1 MRATFLKFSLMALA
15 LSMSAPQTATATHRL
30 QTTQQV
36 RTVRGSVIDA
46 ADNQPV
52 IGASIVLSGTSIGTI
67 TDVDGKFTIK
77 AVGKNPKLVIS
88 YIGKKTVEMSVPES
102 GVVSVKLENAD
113 DLLDEVVVV
122 GAGTQKKVSVTGAIT
137 SIKGSQLAVPS
148 SSLSTAFAGRIAG
161 VVARQNSG
169 EPGSGAEFYIR
180 GIGTFGGRATPLI
193 LLDDVEVS
201 APDLNYVPAEN
212 IESFSILKDAS
223 ATAIYGA
230 RGANGVMI
238 VTTKGGD
245 YNSKTRLNM
254 TVENSFN
261 YIDQFPKFVDGAR
274 YMEMYNEAAR
284 GSGQA
289 ERYTALEIERTRT
302 GYNPLVYPD
311 VNWKDMMF
319 KNMSMRQA
327 VNVNVSGGGSK
338 MKYYMSLNMTHDSGL
353 INTKKAYSW
362 DNNINIVNYTFQNN
376 LSYKLTPTTTIQMNM
391 NAQIRNTKSPNVTS
405 RDLFNLILTT
415 NPIQFPATYPAIPDD
430 PMYDHILYGND
441 YITGNVMY
449 INPYERM
456 MTSFK
461 EMDQNIL
468 NTVIKID
475 QNLDFITHGLN
486 FNAWVNFKNFAGSSY
501 HRSITGHNY
510 RIKAG
515 SYDAENPESPYELE
529 LLNTDGTD
537 FISQSNISKWGDQ
550 TIEMQANLN
559 WNRRFG
565 KHSVGA
571 MALYRQREYR
581 NEVLPNRNQGISA
594 RLTYDY
600 DTRYLLEFNAGYN
613 GTERLAKEDRFGF
626 FPAVSAGWVMSNETF
641 FKPLKKI
648 ITHLKLRGSYGIVGS
663 DDLAKPSGSYY
674 LFIDKIADNNLSKL
688 QWQFGQ
694 DGEIK
699 GGGPMLTYYAMKG
712 LGWEKVKKLDLGLDL
727 HLLNCLELTFDY
739 FLDKR
744 YDIFMHREAWPQSL
758 AYHVAKPWSNIGK
771 MNNEGFEVSL
781 RYNRR
786 FSKDFSASIQGNLTY
801 NQNKVIYKDEPIYP
815 TVWKTAI
822 NKPYGKIMGY
832 VAEGLFRSQEEIDN
846 SPKQNLGSVVRVGD
860 IKYRDIN
867 GDGKITD
874 DDQMMIS
881 QYNGTPHLQYGF
893 GGTIEY
899 KKFDFGIFFT
909 GSALRKIMTNGMDPF
924 QEGVG
929 VGNRNVVQYI
939 ADDYW
944 SEEKQN
950 WNASYPRLGLKTT
963 DIANNTKP
971 STYWLRDGSFMR
983 LKNVELGWSFKYGRI
998 YVSGANLLTLTSFKL
1013 WDPELSGWN
1022 AYPMQKT
1029 VNVGL
1034 QLHI

>member
-15 LSMSAPQTATATHRL
+15 LSMSVPQTAMATHRL

-36 RTVRGSVIDA
+36 RTVRGTVIDA

-77 AVGKNPKLVIS
+77 AVGKNPRLVIS
-88 YIGKKTVEMSVPES
+88 YIGKKTIEMSVPES
-102 GVVSVKLENAD
+102 GVVSVKLENSD

-169 EPGSGAEFYIR
+169 EPGAGAEFYIR
-180 GIGTFGGRATPLI
+180 GIGTFGGRTTPLI

-201 APDLNYVPAEN
+201 AADLNYVPAEN

-245 YNSKTRLNM
+245 YNSKTKLNM

-289 ERYTALEIERTRT
+289 ERYSAQEIERTRT

-311 VNWKDMMF
+311 VNWKDVMF

-327 VNVNVSGGGSK
+327 VNVNVSGGGSN
-338 MKYYMSLNMTHDSGL
+338 MKYYMSLNVSHDAGL

-391 NAQIRNTKSPNVTS
+391 NAQIRNHKSPNVAS
-405 RDLFNLILTT
+405 KDLFNLILTT
-415 NPIQFPATYPAIPDD
+415 TPILFPPTYPAIPDD
-430 PMYDHILYGND
+430 PMYDHILYGNN

-449 INPYERM
+449 VNPYERM
-456 MTSFK
+456 MTTFK
-461 EMDQNIL
+461 EQNENIL

-475 QNLDFITHGLN
+475 QDLSFITRGLN
-486 FNAWVNFKNFAGSSY
+486 FNAWVNFKNWSSSSY
-501 HRSITGHNY
+501 NRSITGHNY

-515 SYDAENPESPYELE
+515 SFNAENPESPYELE
-529 LLNTDGTD
+529 LLNTNGTD
-537 FISQSNISKWGDQ
+537 FISQSDISKASDQ

-581 NEVLPNRNQGISA
+581 NVVLPNRNQGISA

-648 ITHLKLRGSYGIVGS
+648 VTHLKLRGSYGIVGS

-674 LFIDKIADNNLSKL
+674 LFIDKIADNDLAKL
-688 QWQFGQ
+688 KWQFGQ
-694 DGEIK
+694 DGEIQA
-699 GGGPMLTYYAMKG
+699 GGPMLTYYAMRG

-727 HLLNCLELTFDY
+727 HLFDGLELTFDY

-758 AYHVAKPWSNIGK
+758 AYHEAKPWSNIGK

-781 RYNRR
+781 RYSRR
-786 FSKDFSASIQGNLTY
+786 FSKDFSASAQANLTY
-801 NQNKVIYKDEPIYP
+801 NQNKVIYMDEPVYP

-822 NKPYGKIMGY
+822 NKPYGNIMGY

-881 QYNGTPHLQYGF
+881 QYNGTPRLQYGF
-893 GGTIEY
+893 GGTFEY

-924 QEGVG
+924 QEGIG
-929 VGNRNVVQYI
+929 VGNRNVVSYI

-950 WNASYPRLGLKTT
+950 WDAAYPRLGLKTT

-983 LKNVELGWSFKYGRI
+983 LKNVELGWSFKYGRVYI
-998 YVSGANLLTLTSFKL
+998 SGVNLLTFSSFKL

>member
-15 LSMSAPQTATATHRL
+15 LSMSAPQTAMATHRL

-77 AVGKNPKLVIS
+77 AIGKNPKLVIS

-376 LSYKLTPTTTIQMNM
+376 LSYKLTPTTTIQMNIM
-391 NAQIRNTKSPNVTS
+391 
-405 RDLFNLILTT
+405 
-415 NPIQFPATYPAIPDD
+415 
-430 PMYDHILYGND
+430 
-441 YITGNVMY
+441 
-449 INPYERM
+449 
-456 MTSFK
+456 
-461 EMDQNIL
+461 
-468 NTVIKID
+468 
-475 QNLDFITHGLN
+475 
-486 FNAWVNFKNFAGSSY
+486 
-501 HRSITGHNY
+501 
-510 RIKAG
+510 
-515 SYDAENPESPYELE
+515 
-529 LLNTDGTD
+529 
-537 FISQSNISKWGDQ
+537 
-550 TIEMQANLN
+550 
-559 WNRRFG
+559 RRF
-565 KHSVGA
+565 
-571 MALYRQREYR
+571 
-581 NEVLPNRNQGISA
+581 
-594 RLTYDY
+594 
-600 DTRYLLEFNAGYN
+600 
-613 GTERLAKEDRFGF
+613 
-626 FPAVSAGWVMSNETF
+626 ET
-641 FKPLKKI
+641 P
-648 ITHLKLRGSYGIVGS
+648 RV
-663 DDLAKPSGSYY
+663 
-674 LFIDKIADNNLSKL
+674 
-688 QWQFGQ
+688 
-694 DGEIK
+694 
-699 GGGPMLTYYAMKG
+699 PM
-712 LGWEKVKKLDLGLDL
+712 
-727 HLLNCLELTFDY
+727 
-739 FLDKR
+739 
-744 YDIFMHREAWPQSL
+744 
-758 AYHVAKPWSNIGK
+758 
-771 MNNEGFEVSL
+771 
-781 RYNRR
+781 
-786 FSKDFSASIQGNLTY
+786 
-801 NQNKVIYKDEPIYP
+801 
-815 TVWKTAI
+815 
-822 NKPYGKIMGY
+822 
-832 VAEGLFRSQEEIDN
+832 
-846 SPKQNLGSVVRVGD
+846 
-860 IKYRDIN
+860 
-867 GDGKITD
+867 
-874 DDQMMIS
+874 
-881 QYNGTPHLQYGF
+881 
-893 GGTIEY
+893 
-899 KKFDFGIFFT
+899 
-909 GSALRKIMTNGMDPF
+909 
-924 QEGVG
+924 
-929 VGNRNVVQYI
+929 
-939 ADDYW
+939 
-944 SEEKQN
+944 
-950 WNASYPRLGLKTT
+950 
-963 DIANNTKP
+963 
-971 STYWLRDGSFMR
+971 
-983 LKNVELGWSFKYGRI
+983 
-998 YVSGANLLTLTSFKL
+998 
-1013 WDPELSGWN
+1013 
-1022 AYPMQKT
+1022 
-1029 VNVGL
+1029 
-1034 QLHI
+1034 